1 MYISMN
7 IFSTQIINSS
17 KRNTNLMLQG
27 RNHRVVNWGPWSGMG
42 MAATLDRDILSSR
55 GIFQFDP
62 RHSNDI
68 LQTFCSHMRF
78 CFGIT
83 QHIYIQLSKLRAM
96 TLAEDDD
103 FSNGKNVHVSPKPD
117 VCSKTKTER
126 YSNQSQVRDI
136 VRKLVSSLLPKV
148 PQDSSPL
155 MASGLDS
162 LGMLLDSVRNIMLR
176 LQSNLRVYFFLR
188 YHTACE

>member
-1 MYISMN
+1 
-7 IFSTQIINSS
+7 
-17 KRNTNLMLQG
+17 
-27 RNHRVVNWGPWSGMG
+27 

-68 LQTFCSHMRF
+68 LQTLCSHMRF
-78 CFGIT
+78 CFGTT
-83 QHIYIQLSKLRAM
+83 QHIYIQLSKLRAIA
-96 TLAEDDD
+96 LAEDDN
-103 FSNGKNVHVSPKPD
+103 FSNGKSVHVSQKPD
-117 VCSKTKTER
+117 VCSKTTQTES

-155 MASGLDS
+155 MATGLDS
-162 LGMLLDSVRNIMLR
+162 LGMLL
-176 LQSNLRVYFFLR
+176 
-188 YHTACE
+188 